1 MLPLILFGGFAA
13 AMSALSW
20 WLRRRDESGY
30 PSSRDF
36 EEDRYPEPGVQY
48 RPLESPPSPPFD

>member
-1 MLPLILFGGFAA
+1 MLPLILFGGFVAVVA
-13 AMSALSW
+13 ILSR
-20 WLRRRDESGY
+20 WLQGKDESGY

-36 EEDRYPEPGVQY
+36 GEEQHPEPGVQY